1 MIIPKAQIPTS
12 RKPLLW
18 SLETQ
23 TTKQTQQLHTELG
36 GVQELLQLGIFTISR
51 HIELGGVQELSQL
64 DSPHNALTQV
74 AIRSHTTTKSWAANC
89 SGIFWQYYLQMISRC
104 KPTRSRKNLSTIIS
118 FSSRMLF
125 LPNSERLNCTLSF
138 GRSRLQAV
146 EVLLL
151 FTELG
156 VASVLY

>member
-1 MIIPKAQIPTS
+1 MNRLKIFSFQFVFKHTPSWGESRNFYNSAFLPFQDTS
-12 RKPLLW
+12 SWGESKNFHN
-18 SLETQ
+18 STV
-23 TTKQTQQLHTELG
+23 T
-36 GVQELLQLGIFTISR
+36 
-51 HIELGGVQELSQL
+51 
-64 DSPHNALTQV
+64 HNALTQV
-74 AIRSHTTTKSWAANC
+74 AIRSHITTKSWAANC
-89 SGIFWQYYLQMISRC
+89 SGIFWQYYLQMTSRC
-104 KPTRSRKNLSTIIS
+104 NPTRPRKNLSTIIS

-156 VASVLY
+156 IATVLY